1 MKWFRQKREEQ
12 KLKDLQ
18 DFFRSLSERM
28 QEFDEGHFFPEQLEP
43 TAIPVYE
50 LEQKPWRDGGEDT
63 WCSADIL
70 QDPDILEILK
80 NMDEASCR
88 EESLAE
94 DILWSPDLQEGDGPE
109 KDYHENPYPSGMV
122 RKCRAKAKV
131 NTQLRGLPQKPISLD
146 DFLSKLEKRNNAS
159 STVFW
164 KKLVWHLDQTG
175 KRDSEIYKKV
185 RISRQTFSKFKKKD
199 YHPSKETVV
208 AMAIGLELDLQQ
220 TQELL
225 GTVGYSLHPEDK
237 FDDVIRYCIEEK
249 MYDPITIDIALC
261 FAEQK
266 TMFYEEG
273 DELKEIQKR
282 ASMYRRK
289 LKGR

>member
-1 MKWFRQKREEQ
+1 MKWVRRKIEKR
-12 KLKDLQ
+12 KLD
-18 DFFRSLSERM
+18 
-28 QEFDEGHFFPEQLEP
+28 
-43 TAIPVYE
+43 
-50 LEQKPWRDGGEDT
+50 W
-63 WCSADIL
+63 
-70 QDPDILEILK
+70 QDPDILQFLK
-80 NMDEASCR
+80 NMNEAFCKD
-88 EESLAE
+88 ESLAE
-94 DILWSPDLQEGDGPE
+94 DILWSPDLQGE
-109 KDYHENPYPSGMV
+109 DYHENPYPSGTV
-122 RKCRAKAKV
+122 RKRPAKAKV
-131 NTQLRGLPQKPISLD
+131 KTQLSGLPQKPISLD

-266 TMFYEEG
+266 TMFYKEG
-273 DELKEIQKR
+273 DKLKEIQKR